1 MLQYTEHDY
10 LRWENA
16 RSEKFELHH
25 GFVVAFAGGTIEHN
39 QIALRMR
46 DILKVLFAEPRLVFT
61 SEIKVKTAT
70 DMFFYPDVGVV
81 CEAVDMNEAYVER
94 PRVLVEV
101 LSARTRAYDII
112 EKRAAYRSLPS
123 LHAYVIVHT
132 DTRLVEVDVRSLG
145 GAWLTMRYDTGDDV
159 LLGGQMISQDEIY
172 GPHVA
177 E

>member
-61 SEIKVKTAT
+61 SEIKVKRR
-70 DMFFYPDVGVV
+70 
-81 CEAVDMNEAYVER
+81 R
-94 PRVLVEV
+94 PICSSTRM
-101 LSARTRAYDII
+101 SASSA
-112 EKRAAYRSLPS
+112 KPS
-123 LHAYVIVHT
+123 I
-132 DTRLVEVDVRSLG
+132 
-145 GAWLTMRYDTGDDV
+145 
-159 LLGGQMISQDEIY
+159 
-172 GPHVA
+172 
-177 E
+177 

>member
-1 MLQYTEHDY
+1 
-10 LRWENA
+10 
-16 RSEKFELHH
+16 
-25 GFVVAFAGGTIEHN
+25 
-39 QIALRMR
+39 
-46 DILKVLFAEPRLVFT
+46 
-61 SEIKVKTAT
+61 
-70 DMFFYPDVGVV
+70 MFFYPDVGVV